1 MTEAIRLSN
10 PSTGISTVQHS
21 KYNKSLSFI
30 RDFILERDY
39 TLVTSSDLFI
49 REFIQER
56 NHTNSVALH
65 PSGKH
70 QTIKDTMGEKP
81 HCCYHKPQETTL
93 ELILKY
99 FNCLLCTKTYYFEGT
114 LQFPNEPFSVTSQN
128 GTGTTVRTTRTIVS
142 TRIHCRMGSR
152 GPL

>member
-1 MTEAIRLSN
+1 MTEAIWLSN

-65 PSGKH
+65 PSGK
-70 QTIKDTMGEKP
+70 Q
-81 HCCYHKPQETTL
+81 
-93 ELILKY
+93 
-99 FNCLLCTKTYYFEGT
+99 FE
-114 LQFPNEPFSVTSQN
+114 QQRNYIAA
-128 GTGTTVRTTRTIVS
+128 TTVRTGFHVQKAIESPNSVILIKLYSCDYCEKINKKNPQT
-142 TRIHCRMGSR
+142 
-152 GPL
+152 LK